1 MTRSILRLIRPAFLA
16 SVLVLS
22 VSALLHGGSGRAETS
37 PSAPSATECTS
48 EIVAEDGVPTASAAL
63 GFCAYTCETCWDS
76 ADCPLLGGF
85 PQRCQDYCW

>member
-1 MTRSILRLIRPAFLA
+1 MTRSISRLIRPAFLA

-22 VSALLHGGSGRAETS
+22 VAALLGGGSGAVDIS
-37 PSAPSATECTS
+37 PGAPSATECTS
-48 EIVAEDGVPTASAAL
+48 ERVAEDGAPTALAAL